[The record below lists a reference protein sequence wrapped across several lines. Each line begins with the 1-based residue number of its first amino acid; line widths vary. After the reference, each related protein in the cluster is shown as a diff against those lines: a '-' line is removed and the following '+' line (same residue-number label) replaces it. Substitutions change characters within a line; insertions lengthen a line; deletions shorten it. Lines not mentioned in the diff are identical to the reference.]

1 MDNKQNK
8 QIVVLGM
15 HRSGTS
21 TVARIL
27 SEVGINM
34 GERLL
39 GASSSNPMGHFE
51 DADFFDLN
59 NEIFSTLDADWM
71 QPPEV
76 REVELLGS
84 KFSKRIKE
92 ILENRGRV
100 YGVKEPKLCFTISL
114 IQQFLDNPYYIIVH
128 RREAAVVNSLNVR
141 NGTSEE
147 DGKALY
153 RKYNNALE
161 GFLTTVPE
169 NRVLSLNYEDLI
181 ANPNEG
187 IRLILKFTDIG
198 HQHDVERIAKT
209 IYNKQEMKFQKML
222 YLIRA
227 GLRAPWIIPGYLK
240 RRFFR

>member
-100 YGVKEPKLCFTISL
+100 WGGEGTKTLL
-114 IQQFLDNPYYIIVH
+114 YYISDSAVLGQSVLYH
-128 RREAAVVNSLNVR
+128 RS
-141 NGTSEE
+141 S
-147 DGKALY
+147 
-153 RKYNNALE
+153 
-161 GFLTTVPE
+161 
-169 NRVLSLNYEDLI
+169 
-181 ANPNEG
+181 
-187 IRLILKFTDIG
+187 
-198 HQHDVERIAKT
+198 
-209 IYNKQEMKFQKML
+209 
-222 YLIRA
+222 
-227 GLRAPWIIPGYLK
+227 
-240 RRFFR
+240 